1 MVIHVRESKG
11 GVPRD
16 IGLSPALLDRL
27 RVYWRWSKPKGCLFP
42 SKMRPQQPM
51 ERKSIRLACSIAGRR
66 AGIDKPVTPHVFR
79 KASAYYTTF
88 QSLFILKIIGAGQ
101 AQLAAVYGRYGLL
114 APGVAPQGG

>member
-1 MVIHVRESKG
+1 LAIRGPIASPELFVNARGEPFSRW
-11 GVPRD
+11 GVAY
-16 IGLSPALLDRL
+16 IL
-27 RVYWRWSKPKGCLFP
+27 RRHT
-42 SKMRPQQPM
+42 
-51 ERKSIRLACSIAGRR
+51 ETAHRKCPTLHGKQVS
-66 AGIDKPVTPHVFR
+66 PHVFR